1 MVATPTTSAS
11 PCRPTSRWK
20 AIRTACAS
28 YSPTSSPTA
37 DGTTVLVD
45 AHEDENQGTIV
56 TNVVNFGSQIAPS
69 DRLDIFRRF
78 VKGKTGPGTESG
90 GTGLGLSIAR
100 WAAQL
105 HGGTVKVV
113 DDTRGADFEI
123 ILPKYHIAE
132 R

>member
-1 MVATPTTSAS
+1 MYKRQILKMGVNARDAMLNGGRLRLSAEAVS
-11 PCRPTSRWK
+11 V
-20 AIRTACAS
+20 TAHRDV
-28 YSPTSSPTA
+28 PGELA
-37 DGTTVLVD
+37 DGNYIVIHVEDSGVGIPAPLLDKIFDPFFTTKE
-45 AHEDENQGTIV
+45 A
-56 TNVVNFGSQIAPS
+56 
-69 DRLDIFRRF
+69 
-78 VKGKTGPGTESG
+78 GK